1 MTDPEYKAG
10 REDLV
15 EEVALGLM
23 LEDTALMATDRKGR
37 TFLGGR
43 TGKQNQAAVCEMCL
57 GRLLGRLC
65 SKGMPGFF
73 FFTFYFQP
81 IFDLQKSCRNGMSF
95 LLFLTQLPLMLTS
108 YRMIIQLS
116 RTGN

>member
-73 FFTFYFQP
+73 FFYF
-81 IFDLQKSCRNGMSF
+81 
-95 LLFLTQLPLMLTS
+95 LFSTHF
-108 YRMIIQLS
+108 
-116 RTGN
+116 